1 MSITGALV
9 LLTVIWFM
17 TMFIV
22 LPITLRTQAEDG
34 DVVPGTHQGAPSNFR
49 LGRTMLIT
57 TAVAV
62 PLWVV
67 ISAII
72 LSGIVTVD
80 MLDWN
85 NYLGERT
92 PN

>member
-72 LSGIVTVD
+72 LSGIVTGD

>member
-1 MSITGALV
+1 MSITGGAV
-9 LLTVIWFM
+9 LFVVVWFM

-22 LPITLRTQAEDG
+22 LPITLRTQGEDG
-34 DVVPGTHQGAPSNFR
+34 DVVPGTHEGAPSNFK

-57 TAVAV
+57 TLVTL
-62 PLWVV
+62 PLWGIIV
-67 ISAII
+67 AII
-72 LSGIVTVD
+72 LSGAITVD

-85 NYLGERT
+85 GYLGERT